1 MYFHTHRLLAYQIP
15 ITTITFAK
23 YIPSKVSKSYLIYQ
37 NIQWNITQHATSLS
51 ILHIHS
57 YSKDFT
63 TNLFFFQFCSWCCWL
78 RQTLFGSKQ
87 IFNNFDIT
95 NQLLN
100 IHGFS
105 CSIVLLLC
113 DFFASSLWPN
123 IVHLNHISC
132 DPKPNIFN
140 SSLMIINNFIC
151 VLLFLCFVFVSIFP
165 IFFLVS
171 KSFFP
176 HCVHIFPYAVR
187 TYEYNIYNEI
197 DLQRFR
203 MTKTSYQYSQMEK
216 GFTFHFVLLP
226 PQSAASF
233 CMCTFSIRSAWFFNF
248 TFLWRI
254 FNLNKFSILWVRVCA
269 IKYVRCL
276 LMRFVFL

>member
-1 MYFHTHRLLAYQIP
+1 MYFHTHRLFAYQIP

-113 DFFASSLWPN
+113 VFLLRLFDQTLYIW
-123 IVHLNHISC
+123 I
-132 DPKPNIFN
+132 IFHVTQN
-140 SSLMIINNFIC
+140 
-151 VLLFLCFVFVSIFP
+151 
-165 IFFLVS
+165 
-171 KSFFP
+171 
-176 HCVHIFPYAVR
+176 
-187 TYEYNIYNEI
+187 
-197 DLQRFR
+197 Q
-203 MTKTSYQYSQMEK
+203 
-216 GFTFHFVLLP
+216 
-226 PQSAASF
+226 
-233 CMCTFSIRSAWFFNF
+233 
-248 TFLWRI
+248 
-254 FNLNKFSILWVRVCA
+254 KFSIHRWW
-269 IKYVRCL
+269 
-276 LMRFVFL
+276 